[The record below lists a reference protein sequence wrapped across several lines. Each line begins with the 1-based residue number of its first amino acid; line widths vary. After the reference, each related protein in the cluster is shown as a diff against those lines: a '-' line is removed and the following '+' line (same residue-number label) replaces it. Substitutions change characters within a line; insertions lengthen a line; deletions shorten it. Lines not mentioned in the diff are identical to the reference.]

1 METYSKTARR
11 PLRGSRNRNTN
22 RYSPEAEAPRSGAKL
37 RVDNLHYDL
46 TEDDLEDLFTRI
58 GPILSVSLRYDR
70 AGRSDGTAFVTYEFL
85 SDARLAIRQFDGAN
99 AKGQPIRL
107 TLMPT
112 APAAKPAGRN
122 PFDTAQKPG
131 RSLFERI
138 EAPSNARTRSASPGR
153 PRPTDT
159 TKAPPEGI
167 DRYVPGQRSRSPASR
182 RAREDRGG
190 GRRPGAR
197 REESGR
203 GRATV
208 NGRPRKTQEE
218 LDAEME
224 DYWGGKRGDEG
235 VEGKG
240 GVVPNG
246 NLDVEQSDAAVVPV
260 VVDDGDIEMI
270 E

>member
-1 METYSKTARR
+1 MRSLCYSLQGPT
-11 PLRGSRNRNTN
+11 LTII
-22 RYSPEAEAPRSGAKL
+22 SPQ
-37 RVDNLHYDL
+37 
-46 TEDDLEDLFTRI
+46 DLFTRI
-58 GPILSVSLRYDR
+58 GPVLSVSLRYDR

-85 SDARLAIRQFDGAN
+85 SDARLAIREFDGAN

-112 APAAKPAGRN
+112 APAKPAGRN

-131 RSLFERI
+131 KSLFERI
-138 EAPSNARTRSASPGR
+138 EAPKARTRSASPGR
-153 PRPTDT
+153 PRPADT
-159 TKAPPEGI
+159 TKPPPEGI
-167 DRYVPGQRSRSPASR
+167 DRYVPGQRSRSPAPR
-182 RAREDRGG
+182 RARDDRGS

-203 GRATV
+203 GRGEGRLTA

-224 DYWGGKRGDEG
+224 DYWGGKGNEGAEVKGEVVQNGDVDE
-235 VEGKG
+235 
-240 GVVPNG
+240 
-246 NLDVEQSDAAVVPV
+246 SAAAVPV
-260 VVDDGDIEMI
+260 MIDDEDIEMI